1 MSSLQKCEKFYKKLE
16 EKNDSNESK
25 KKKATSDSYS
35 INDSELDN
43 DNFRYINENK
53 IREEKVLKQREDKN
67 EDKKNTIKNYIF
79 QIL

>member
-1 MSSLQKCEKFYKKLE
+1 MEDQKG
-16 EKNDSNESK
+16 NNESK
-25 KKKATSDSYS
+25 KKKVTSNSYS

-67 EDKKNTIKNYIF
+67 EDKKI
-79 QIL
+79 Q